1 MRYLIA
7 GMIAATPRR
16 DPCHRKADATSAA
29 AEPERIIGT
38 WAFRGHHYFSLRCR
52 PDGCVG
58 HVEGWQ
64 WGTWTHAGQNV
75 YVLRPL
81 RGTESFVFRLTP
93 GPDFA
98 WRTAVCEYKKHAA
111 ARTVEWVAARRD

>member
-7 GMIAATPRR
+7 GMIAA
-16 DPCHRKADATSAA
+16 ALVASAFLWHGSLRGVA